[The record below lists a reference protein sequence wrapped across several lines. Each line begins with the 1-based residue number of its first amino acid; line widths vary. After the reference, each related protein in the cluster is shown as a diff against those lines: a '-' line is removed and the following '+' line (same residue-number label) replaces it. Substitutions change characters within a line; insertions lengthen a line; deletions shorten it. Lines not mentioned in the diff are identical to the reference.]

1 LNLEI
6 IIITNSISTVPA
18 GCPLTSRLI
27 DPLRP
32 APRRRRATS
41 VESPM
46 GAATDARL
54 SRLAPSVDVE
64 SRIQAGGGQYL
75 VVLTP

>member
-1 LNLEI
+1 LGCRPRLLRGPVVVDELNLEI
-6 IIITNSISTVPA
+6 IIIINGISTVPA

-41 VESPM
+41 VEP
-46 GAATDARL
+46 RW
-54 SRLAPSVDVE
+54 APP
-64 SRIQAGGGQYL
+64 RMPA
-75 VVLTP
+75 